1 MPMKWFPKTPP
12 PESTPEVV
20 QQCRKVSRLGYCFAL
35 LAAIGALAAIAFT
48 VRDNQGGFLYVFIPL
63 VFVWFAEAASRTAC
77 LHERIIEL
85 TKRIDELTAE
95 DTRNEGQ

>member
-1 MPMKWFPKTPP
+1 MQMKWFPKTQP

-20 QQCRKVSRLGYCFAL
+20 KRCRKASRVGYCFAL

-48 VRDNQGGFLYVFIPL
+48 VRDNQGSFLYVFIPL
-63 VFVWFAEAASRTAC
+63 VFVWLAEAASRTAC

-85 TKRIDELTAE
+85 KKRIDELAAE
-95 DTRNEGQ
+95 NTRNEGQ